1 MECVSAGDT
10 NPRRTPAIERRVKAK
25 SPSLTLDRSLVD
37 EKTMKISHIV
47 ALVAVSSAS
56 AFSVGSSPETSR
68 RSWLAGGVAA
78 LVAGVPCAVSA
89 ALGKGTPVGREIDT
103 FTSLIYNFKNT
114 DLTGGLDASTLKEP
128 SVPFIEFGEKMLKKE
143 VEFVEFMAPSGDVAY
158 VTFKAGKGQKKKEP
172 IRIGQGYPINKKGI
186 LLTMLS
192 G

>member
-103 FTSLIYNFKNT
+103 LRVSFT
-114 DLTGGLDASTLKEP
+114 TL
-128 SVPFIEFGEKMLKKE
+128 
-143 VEFVEFMAPSGDVAY
+143 
-158 VTFKAGKGQKKKEP
+158 
-172 IRIGQGYPINKKGI
+172 RIQISPEAWMH
-186 LLTMLS
+186 LP
-192 G
+192 